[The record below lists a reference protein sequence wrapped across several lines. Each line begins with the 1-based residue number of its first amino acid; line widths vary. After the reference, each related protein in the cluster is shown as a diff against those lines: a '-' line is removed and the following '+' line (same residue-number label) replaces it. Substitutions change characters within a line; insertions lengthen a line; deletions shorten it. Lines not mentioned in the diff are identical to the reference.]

1 MSGAAQRFDYHR
13 SVAPMMWVLLVLSGI
28 ELLVVHVLIGLWSP
42 GVAILVSLLTLS
54 GMIWFA
60 ALIASFRKLPIILD
74 EETLTMR
81 VGHLR
86 SFDIPLAAIRGLR
99 GDWGADDLKRRDVSN
114 LALLAYPNIWVD
126 LDEPVSG
133 RRGPIVAI
141 AHKLDD
147 PHAFTMALQDT
158 LRPKA
163 APRLRGGSRV

>member
-1 MSGAAQRFDYHR
+1 MNGTTLRFDYHR

-28 ELLVVHVLIGLWSP
+28 ELLVVHFLIALWSP
-42 GVAILVSLLTLS
+42 DVSIFVSLLTLS

-60 ALIASFRKLPIILD
+60 ALIASFRKLPILLD
-74 EETLTMR
+74 GETLTIR
-81 VGHLR
+81 VGRLR
-86 SFDIPLAAIRGLR
+86 SFDIPLAAMRGLR
-99 GDWGADDLKRRDVSN
+99 NDWGADDLKRGDVSN
-114 LALLAYPNIWVD
+114 LALIAYPNIWVD

-147 PHAFTMALQDT
+147 PHAFKLALQDK

-163 APRLRGGSRV
+163 